1 MVVTVDFV
9 ARRVQ
14 QRAFGP
20 VPLKGPRRVGV
31 AEAELADV
39 RRFRQCVRG
48 RIRGKVPRFNFEC
61 AHLDPAQVAHAR
73 HFGMVLG
80 HASPGPKFFDL
91 LFTRIR
97 AGRLRIG
104 SLGCRRRLLQFD
116 EVQVRIVRFGRAGA
130 RNDFGGDDGDR
141 VIAPRAVFFPTD
153 ERRA

>member
-1 MVVTVDFV
+1 MVVPVDFV

-20 VPLKGPRRVGV
+20 VPLKGHRRVGV

-48 RIRGKVPRFNFEC
+48 RIRGKVPRFDLER

-73 HFGMVLG
+73 HFGLVLG
-80 HASPGPKFFDL
+80 HASPCPKFFDL

-97 AGRLRIG
+97 AGWLRIR
-104 SLGCRRRLLQFD
+104 SLGCRGRVLQID
-116 EVQVRIVRFGRAGA
+116 NV
-130 RNDFGGDDGDR
+130 
-141 VIAPRAVFFPTD
+141 
-153 ERRA
+153 